1 MKDII
6 PRHVGRNDAYMVE
19 SLNILK
25 DVLLSE
31 KKVMKTVN
39 KKKVYVSVRKY
50 KDNKEVLD
58 RINRSIEYYS
68 STTPMVQ
75 LRDYQKDIVNKACDI
90 LTNNGLVYLAME
102 VRTGKTITSLSICT
116 EMRANNVLFVT
127 KKKALLSITEDHELI
142 RAKFYLETINY
153 ESLSKVSGNRNWD
166 IIILDE
172 AHCLGAFPKPSSR
185 AKEVADL
192 IRKTGANVILLSG
205 TPTPESYS
213 QIYHQVYGCPYNPFA
228 AYKNF
233 YSFAKDFVTLKTKKI
248 GSFMVNDYSTGKD
261 EIMRAMDR
269 YMIPFSQKEAGF
281 SSEIKE
287 HILTVDLKDSTLALI
302 KRLEK
307 NLVVEG
313 KEEVIL
319 ADTAVKLQNKLHQL
333 YSGTIKFESGNSM
346 VIDTT
351 KAEFIREKFMD
362 KRIGMFYKFKE
373 ELNAIKSAFGDEVT
387 TELKD
392 FKSGKVS
399 NIALQIVSGRE
410 GISLKEADALVYYN
424 IDFSATSYWQSRDR
438 MTTIDS
444 LESDIYWV
452 FSRDGIEE
460 DIYKSVSKK
469 KDYTVNIF
477 KKKFNFKKQ

>member
-6 PRHVGRNDAYMVE
+6 ERYIGRDDAYMVK
-19 SLNILK
+19 SLNMLK

-31 KKVMKTVN
+31 KKVAKTVN
-39 KKKVYVSVRKY
+39 KQKVYVYVRKY
-50 KDNKEVLD
+50 KEDKEVLD
-58 RINRSIEYYS
+58 RLNRSIDYYS
-68 STTPMVQ
+68 SKKSMVQ
-75 LRDYQKDIVNKACDI
+75 LRDYQTDIVGKACEI

-102 VRTGKTITSLSICT
+102 VRTGKTITSLSICD
-116 EMRANNVLFVT
+116 EMRVNNVLFVT
-127 KKKALLSITEDHELI
+127 KKKAIKSIMDDHQLLDARFH
-142 RAKFYLETINY
+142 LEVINY
-153 ESLSKVSGNRNWD
+153 ESLSKVSANKRWD
-166 IIILDE
+166 VIILDE

-185 AKEVADL
+185 AKEVHDL
-192 IRKTGANVILLSG
+192 IRGTGANVILLSG

-213 QIYHQVYGCPYNPFA
+213 QIYHQVYGCPHNPFA
-228 AYKNF
+228 DYKNF
-233 YSFAKDFVTLKTKKI
+233 YSFAKEFVTLKTKKI
-248 GSFMVNDYSTGKD
+248 GSFMVNDYSSGKD
-261 EIMRAMDR
+261 EIMQRMDKC
-269 YMIPFSQKEAGF
+269 MISFSQKEAGF
-281 SSEIKE
+281 SSKIKE
-287 HILTVDLKDSTLALI
+287 HILTVNLKESTLSLI

-307 NLVVEG
+307 NLVIEG
-313 KEEVIL
+313 KEEIIL

-351 KAEFIREKFMD
+351 KAEFIKERFEG
-362 KRIGMFYKFKE
+362 KRIGIFYKFKE
-373 ELNAIKSAFGDEVT
+373 ELNAIKSTFGDKVT
-387 TELKD
+387 TELQD

-444 LESDIYWV
+444 LESDIYWI
-452 FSRDGIEE
+452 FSNDGIEE

-477 KKKFNFKKQ
+477 KKKFNFKTQ